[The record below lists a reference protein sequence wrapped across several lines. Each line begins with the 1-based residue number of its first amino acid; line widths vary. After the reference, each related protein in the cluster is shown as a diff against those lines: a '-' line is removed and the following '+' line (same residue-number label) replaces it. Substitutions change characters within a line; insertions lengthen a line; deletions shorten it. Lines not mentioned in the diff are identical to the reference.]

1 MKVYIIVPLAHRFDE
16 STREEFIKL
25 VNLVDS
31 ILKEFKFSTYIT
43 YRDFLQW
50 GRITYNPNTVFEKLE
65 LELKTSDL
73 VVALNPNE
81 GIGSNITLGIAATL
95 KKFIIILLNK
105 EFDISSLPGKMYQ
118 GFNKITKCEILVYS
132 DVDDLKKKL
141 RKTIREFLKSRK

>member
-105 EFDISSLPGKMYQ
+105 EFDISSLPGKMYK
-118 GFNKITKCEILVYS
+118 GLIK
-132 DVDDLKKKL
+132 
-141 RKTIREFLKSRK
+141 